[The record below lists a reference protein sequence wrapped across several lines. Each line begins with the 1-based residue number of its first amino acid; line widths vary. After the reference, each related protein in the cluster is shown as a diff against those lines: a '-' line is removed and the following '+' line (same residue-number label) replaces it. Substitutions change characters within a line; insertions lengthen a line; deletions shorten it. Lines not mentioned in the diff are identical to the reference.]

1 MMQDWYDKMIKALQ
15 LNGKG
20 ERSQQAYA
28 RAVRMLVQFYGKSP
42 DEIAEDEL
50 QDYFLHRKNVSKWSP
65 NTMRICYC
73 GIRVLL
79 PARSSARLAY
89 SQHPQSPD

>member
-28 RAVRMLVQFYGKSP
+28 QPL
-42 DEIAEDEL
+42 
-50 QDYFLHRKNVSKWSP
+50 
-65 NTMRICYC
+65 
-73 GIRVLL
+73 
-79 PARSSARLAY
+79 ARHS
-89 SQHPQSPD
+89 